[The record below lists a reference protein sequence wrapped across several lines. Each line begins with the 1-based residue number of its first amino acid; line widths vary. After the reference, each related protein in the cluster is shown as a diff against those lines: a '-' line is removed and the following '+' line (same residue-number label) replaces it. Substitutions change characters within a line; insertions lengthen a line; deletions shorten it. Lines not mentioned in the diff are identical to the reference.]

1 MTMPSGARDRY
12 RIVIRGECG
21 QLLAGVL
28 DELAIESGRGWTS
41 VVASVRDECE
51 LYGFLDRLQ
60 DFGLRIVGLNL
71 LGAGALRPRTGIGG
85 RE

>member
-1 MTMPSGARDRY
+1 MTLPNRARDQY

-21 QLLAGVL
+21 PLLAGAL

-41 VVASVRDECE
+41 VVASVRDQCE

-60 DFGLRIVGLNL
+60 EFGLHLVSLNL
-71 LGAGALRPRTGIGG
+71 LGADALRLRTGIGG
-85 RE
+85 CG